1 MWSHYQPLAPN
12 EVVPEIAEHLRAMW
26 RQGLPASE
34 LVRDLY
40 DRGMH
45 PIPVEVNFQAAFRL
59 DDYGDV
65 TPIGGWF
72 PDGSGELSS
81 EQLQHLM
88 APKIERKR
96 SEWDTPLA
104 RRGDAASVTTAEPPA
119 R

>member
-1 MWSHYQPLAPN
+1 MQSHYQPLAPN

-45 PIPVEVNFQAAFRL
+45 PIPIKISFQAAFRL
-59 DDYGDV
+59 DDHGDV
-65 TPIGGWF
+65 TPIGGWL
-72 PDGSGELSS
+72 PDGSGELSA
-81 EQLQHLM
+81 EQLQRLM
-88 APKIERKR
+88 APKIEHKR
-96 SEWDTPLA
+96 SEWDTPRERREEAA
-104 RRGDAASVTTAEPPA
+104 RVTRANPPA